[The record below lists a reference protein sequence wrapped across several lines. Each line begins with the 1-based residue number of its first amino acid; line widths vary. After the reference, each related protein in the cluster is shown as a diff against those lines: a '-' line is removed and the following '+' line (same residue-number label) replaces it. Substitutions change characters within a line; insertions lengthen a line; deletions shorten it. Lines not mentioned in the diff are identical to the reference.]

1 MAVSVE
7 VYFLTNFLMDFAA
20 TAIVARSLGRV
31 RWRRVMLAAALGAVW
46 ATLAQLPLLRFL
58 ASFGGAAAMAFVLAA
73 VAMPP
78 DSLRSALR
86 AGAALLGGGLFLGGV
101 QLAALRLFAGA
112 GAAAFIAGAL
122 LGAMALLAA
131 AGARQKRL
139 VTWEVQVFLSAA
151 GGGEEDLYLPRHQPL
166 LPRPRG
172 SQQRHRAQQRPGDE
186 RRRAR
191 PGKEAQRRQLHA
203 AKEQPAAQ
211 QRRARA
217 QRGTQRVRGHGH
229 RRQHKGHGRGAA
241 EGGEEAQERQ
251 LRQGRPHGPQR
262 RRQHDPAP
270 AHAPKAAGDDGRG
283 GKVHQEVGQE
293 VDLHAHRHALTPWA
307 L

>member
-78 DSLRSALR
+78 DCLRSALR
-86 AGAALLGGGLFLGGV
+86 AGAALLGGALFLGGV
-101 QLAALRLFAGA
+101 QLAAVRLFAGA

-131 AGARQKRL
+131 TGARQKRL
-139 VTWEVQVFLSAA
+139 VTWEVQVFLSA
-151 GGGEEDLYLPRHQPL
+151 GGGEARFRALVDTGNRPRSQISTGRLRRPAARRNAAGIPQSRLRRAGRQWTAELLPPGIVSGGLWKRLSALARPLGGGLPRQD
-166 LPRPRG
+166 
-172 SQQRHRAQQRPGDE
+172 A
-186 RRRAR
+186 RRRA
-191 PGKEAQRRQLHA
+191 GA
-203 AKEQPAAQ
+203 
-211 QRRARA
+211 
-217 QRGTQRVRGHGH
+217 
-229 RRQHKGHGRGAA
+229 GAA
-241 EGGEEAQERQ
+241 GGVRDA
-251 LRQGRPHGPQR
+251 
-262 RRQHDPAP
+262 
-270 AHAPKAAGDDGRG
+270 KRG
-283 GKVHQEVGQE
+283 GKRAGAA
-293 VDLHAHRHALTPWA
+293 DDRMKGA
-307 L
+307 